1 MSRSIPLTTAG
12 PGQAPGRAAVG
23 AVVPAAVPGGTA
35 PSKRPAGVAA
45 TNARRGLWLAVSV
58 GVLAVC
64 CLLSI
69 VVGTKN
75 LSPAT
80 IWDAFAHYSGTSD
93 QSIVRDLRVP
103 RTVLAILVGAAL
115 GICGAVIQALT
126 RNPLADTQILG
137 INAGAGLFVVV
148 AIGLLGLSS
157 ITAYVWFAFA
167 GVVVAM
173 LLVYA
178 LAAVGRGPATPVRLL
193 LAGVALGAVLEGI
206 GAGIR
211 LIRPRA
217 FYYLRFW
224 DVGALT
230 GRGWDVIGAIAPFVV
245 AGLVLALLVA
255 RSLNTVAL
263 GDDLARSLGANLGRT
278 RAGAVLSVTLLAGAA
293 TAAVGPIGFV
303 GLMVPHVA
311 RWITGPDQRW
321 IFAYTLVGGPILLL
335 AADVLGRVVLRP
347 GELQAGVVTAFI
359 GAPVLI
365 WLVRRRSASAL

>member
-1 MSRSIPLTTAG
+1 MLTTARL
-12 PGQAPGRAAVG
+12 QLAPGR
-23 AVVPAAVPGGTA
+23 AVVPAAA
-35 PSKRPAGVAA
+35 PQRVAKPAGLAA
-45 TNARRGLWLAVSV
+45 TNARRGLWLAASV
-58 GVLAVC
+58 AVLAVC
-64 CLLSI
+64 CVLSI

-75 LSPAT
+75 LSLAT
-80 IWDAFAHYSGTSD
+80 IWDAFAHHTGTSD

-103 RTVLAILVGAAL
+103 RTVLAVLVGASL
-115 GICGAVIQALT
+115 GISGAVIQAVT
-126 RNPLADTQILG
+126 RNPLADTQVLG

-157 ITAYVWFAFA
+157 VTAYVWFAFA
-167 GVVVAM
+167 GVVAAM

-193 LAGVALGAVLEGI
+193 LAGVALGAVLDGI
-206 GAGIR
+206 SSGIR
-211 LIRPRA
+211 LVRPRA

-230 GRGWDVIGAIAPFVV
+230 GRGWDVIGAIAPFVL
-245 AGLVLALLVA
+245 AGLILALLVA

-263 GDDLARSLGANLGRT
+263 GEDLARSLGANLGRT

-311 RWITGPDQRW
+311 RWIAGPDQRW
-321 IFAYTLVGGPILLL
+321 IFAYTLVGGPMLLL
-335 AADVLGRVVLRP
+335 AADVIGRVVLRP
-347 GELQAGVVTAFI
+347 GELQAGVVTAFV

-365 WLVRRRSASAL
+365 WLVRRRTASAL

>member
-1 MSRSIPLTTAG
+1 MSS
-12 PGQAPGRAAVG
+12 
-23 AVVPAAVPGGTA
+23 
-35 PSKRPAGVAA
+35 
-45 TNARRGLWLAVSV
+45 
-58 GVLAVC
+58 
-64 CLLSI
+64 
-69 VVGTKN
+69 
-75 LSPAT
+75 
-80 IWDAFAHYSGTSD
+80 
-93 QSIVRDLRVP
+93 
-103 RTVLAILVGAAL
+103 
-115 GICGAVIQALT
+115 
-126 RNPLADTQILG
+126 
-137 INAGAGLFVVV
+137 
-148 AIGLLGLSS
+148 
-157 ITAYVWFAFA
+157 
-167 GVVVAM
+167 
-173 LLVYA
+173 
-178 LAAVGRGPATPVRLL
+178 
-193 LAGVALGAVLEGI
+193 
-206 GAGIR
+206 GIR

-230 GRGWDVIGAIAPFVV
+230 GRGWDVIGAVAPFVV

-321 IFAYTLVGGPILLL
+321 IFAYTLVGGPTLLL

-347 GELQAGVVTAFI
+347 GELQAGVVTAFV

>member
-1 MSRSIPLTTAG
+1 VSRSTPPEPPEQAAAALLTKIRPDTTTA
-12 PGQAPGRAAVG
+12 PAAAPARAA
-23 AVVPAAVPGGTA
+23 
-35 PSKRPAGVAA
+35 KPAGLAA
-45 TNARRGLWLAVSV
+45 TNARRGLGLAVGV
-58 GVLAVC
+58 GLLGVC

-75 LSPAT
+75 LSLGT
-80 IWDAFAHYSGTSD
+80 IWDAFAHYTGTSD

-103 RTVLAILVGAAL
+103 RTVLAILVGASL
-115 GICGAVIQALT
+115 GIAGAVIQAVT
-126 RNPLADTQILG
+126 RNPLADTQVLG

-178 LAAVGRGPATPVRLL
+178 LAALGRGPATPVRLL

-230 GRGWDVIGAIAPFVV
+230 GRGWDVIGAVAPFVA
-245 AGLVLALLVA
+245 AGLIVALLVA

-263 GDDLARSLGANLGRT
+263 GDDLARSLGASLGRT

-321 IFAYTLVGGPILLL
+321 IFAYTVVGGPMLLL
-335 AADVLGRVVLRP
+335 AADILGRVVLRP
-347 GELQAGVVTAFI
+347 GELQAGIVTAFF

-365 WLVRRRSASAL
+365 WLVRRRTASAL